1 MGKGCAVAGCSNSIK
16 TGHSVHLF
24 PKDEQQRLLW
34 IRFVKL
40 TSVDF
45 SEPNPNS
52 AICSAH
58 FSDDCYEVDRI
69 KFKELFGMS
78 TNKRLLPNSVPS
90 IYPKRPPEV
99 INMINEAKNMRK
111 KLKTSVTPQKREK
124 VKEMPKKKMKALST
138 IVKENKERIR
148 RMRPKKIREKG
159 EQEALKLQIT
169 NSSTRPESGAPMKRR
184 KETEKYNMTTSEV
197 PPVKKMKLEQIL
209 KCGNKQEKLVNKK
222 LESADEISKQSV
234 VNVTVTRRVLRSD
247 IGTDVS
253 VDKGN
258 SLLATSTNLTD
269 KTQNMRSLLPMN
281 MMNIS
286 TDKKTQNA
294 RSLLPFNIT
303 DEKTQIARNSQPLN
317 ITMDK
322 KTQNLRSLLTFQI
335 STDKSTQNS
344 RSLLP
349 FKITDKKSQNERS
362 LFPPNASTGNK
373 KEDLNSLSPL
383 NADHSNMKQNPKSLS
398 PLKAGLET
406 ENQGTRSLLSLNAGQ
421 VTESQNA
428 RSLLS
433 FNSGPVTEGQSSTSL
448 LSLDA
453 GQVILTESQS
463 AGQVI
468 LTENQSAGQVAKSQS
483 SRSLLSLNAGQ
494 VTKSRNARS
503 LLSLDASPVTKGE
516 NAGSL
521 LSLETSP
528 VTKDQNARS
537 LLSLETIPVTK
548 SQNARSLLSLD
559 ASQVSNSQNPKSLL
573 SLNAGAVTESQNARS
588 LLLSLKTSPVSKS
601 QNARSLLPLNI
612 GTACDIKNARSLL
625 PLNIGTA
632 CDIKNARSL
641 LPLNIGTVCDTKNA
655 RSLLPLNIGTAC
667 DTKNARSL
675 LHNVKLPLKS
685 GTVIKTQ
692 NQEIFQSSLLENKS
706 QREHSKN
713 SVSSIKDC
721 QQKGSEEEP
730 SQTVQSVL
738 DTENVQENIFSVCIN
753 RTKGS
758 PDVKIIQPGI
768 GKEVIK
774 KNRLENLL
782 KQSKLCTHGL
792 QTESKKENLQDLCTT
807 QTSVT
812 IPSKERKENL
822 QSTTPTSVT
831 KPSKERKSQSNLR
844 RGRRLK
850 EKYKYKSLSEESE
863 TETDKPASL
872 LRSRGITDL
881 QVQDLSWLL
890 SIFTHGING
899 ILAEEMGLSK
909 TVQAIALLGYM
920 KDYQHISGPHLF
932 IVPLTD
938 IDHWVEEF
946 KRWSPESRLVVIK
959 GTVEQRRPAF
969 KDILKEDGW
978 DVCITSCET
987 CLQEPNV
994 FKEINWRYLAVD
1006 EDQTIIKEKTQISE
1020 IIQSMKTSNKLLL
1033 TGTQT
1038 QNDLQELLALQ
1049 NFLLHDSTYNTICRS
1064 ANQLCD
1070 KELVSCL
1077 HNILHPFLLKRIKAD
1092 LEKGLLPSKEI
1103 YIYIGLYTLQRDWQT
1118 IQAQDLKE
1126 QLNDNMNREVSEKK
1140 MEILKHV
1147 SLPNQSKLEIIQPCK
1162 VINPSVGLKSLL
1174 KDNTSIGN
1182 RTQSRKTL
1190 QSILPANKSTQGSF
1204 QKNFTKSYS
1213 LNGLLTKGSGEGSS
1227 QNVQIT
1233 SDCRNSPERIFSV
1246 CVESLKGSPN
1256 IKIIQQA
1263 GVEKKVEQNKVNF
1276 DLQSCPNELS
1286 IRHKLQRNKK
1296 YTTELN
1302 AKVEGKDNYSNEE
1315 ESNESED
1322 EKKNKSSDD
1331 EIFLKDKLSGS
1342 EIQEKY
1348 LSFVKH
1354 YINGEFEY
1362 KGTRKLNCI
1371 PAVSDHQSVCP
1382 CIVCGDQSVGMYFG
1396 IMVCYSCRTFIVATV
1411 QYRSILKCEEQSNC
1425 TIYFRKEI
1433 CPHCRFK
1440 KCLWAGAVVAEVPLR
1455 LQKLSKFK
1463 QSLTVKKKKQP
1474 KRNTKRIKMKTCV
1487 KPATATRQTPTMYL
1501 TSGTDCDNKDDCD
1514 KLVGNSYPIKSSVE
1528 MKDNPYPIK
1537 SSGGQKDN
1545 SYPIKLSGGQIHHSC
1560 PIKSSGGQKD
1570 NSYPIKSSG
1579 GQKDNYYAIKLS
1591 GGQKANSYP
1600 IKLSGGQK
1608 GNSHPIK
1615 SSGGQKNHI
1624 NEKLTSISSI
1634 KSESSQVTLCSVIK
1648 ETISTEI
1655 QLKPLSENHN
1665 MEDNFHYFKQNSR
1678 PISTSDILTD
1688 WQRLH
1693 KSVQEQFQKLKN

>member
-1 MGKGCAVAGCSNSIK
+1 M
-16 TGHSVHLF
+16 
-24 PKDEQQRLLW
+24 E
-34 IRFVKL
+34 
-40 TSVDF
+40 
-45 SEPNPNS
+45 
-52 AICSAH
+52 
-58 FSDDCYEVDRI
+58 
-69 KFKELFGMS
+69 S
-78 TNKRLLPNSVPS
+78 T
-90 IYPKRPPEV
+90 
-99 INMINEAKNMRK
+99 
-111 KLKTSVTPQKREK
+111 
-124 VKEMPKKKMKALST
+124 
-138 IVKENKERIR
+138 
-148 RMRPKKIREKG
+148 
-159 EQEALKLQIT
+159 
-169 NSSTRPESGAPMKRR
+169 
-184 KETEKYNMTTSEV
+184 
-197 PPVKKMKLEQIL
+197 
-209 KCGNKQEKLVNKK
+209 
-222 LESADEISKQSV
+222 DEISTQSA
-234 VNVTVTRRVLRSD
+234 VNITVTRRILRSD
-247 IGTDVS
+247 IGTDVG
-253 VDKGN
+253 VEKGN

-269 KTQNMRSLLPMN
+269 KTQNMRSLLPLN
-281 MMNIS
+281 IIS

-294 RSLLPFNIT
+294 RSILPFNIT
-303 DEKTQIARNSQPLN
+303 DEKTQNARNSQPLN
-317 ITMDK
+317 IPMDK

-463 AGQVI
+463 AGQVA
-468 LTENQSAGQVAKSQS
+468 SSQS

-528 VTKDQNARS
+528 VTKGQNARS

-588 LLLSLKTSPVSKS
+588 LLSLKTSPVSKS

-612 GTACDIKNARSLL
+612 GTACD
-625 PLNIGTA
+625 
-632 CDIKNARSL
+632 
-641 LPLNIGTVCDTKNA
+641 
-655 RSLLPLNIGTAC
+655 
-667 DTKNARSL
+667 TKNARSL
-675 LHNVKLPLKS
+675 LHNVQLPLKS
-685 GTVIKTQ
+685 GTIIKTQ
-692 NQEIFQSSLLENKS
+692 NQEIFQSTFSENKS

-721 QQKGSEEEP
+721 QQKGSQKG
-730 SQTVQSVL
+730 SFQTVQSVL
-738 DTENVQENIFSVCIN
+738 DTENVQKNIFSVCIN

-782 KQSKLCTHGL
+782 KQSKLCTHHL
-792 QTESKKENLQDLCTT
+792 QTESK
-807 QTSVT
+807 
-812 IPSKERKENL
+812 KENL

-831 KPSKERKSQSNLR
+831 KPSKERKENLQSTCTTETSVTKPSKERKENLQSTCTTETSVTKPSKERKSQRYLR

-850 EKYKYKSLSEESE
+850 EKYKYKSLSEESK

-872 LRSRGITDL
+872 SRSREITDY

-890 SIFTHGING
+890 SLFTHGING
-899 ILAEEMGLSK
+899 VLAEEMGLSK
-909 TVQAIALLGYM
+909 TVQAIASLRYM
-920 KDYQHISGPHLF
+920 KDYQQISGPHLF
-932 IVPLTD
+932 IVPLTA
-938 IDHWVEEF
+938 IDHWLAEF
-946 KRWSPESRLVVIK
+946 KSWSPESRLVVLK
-959 GTVEQRRPAF
+959 GTVDQRGPV
-969 KDILKEDGW
+969 KDILKDDGW
-978 DVCITSCET
+978 DVCITSYEQCI
-987 CLQEPNV
+987 QEPNS
-994 FKEINWRYLAVD
+994 FKEVNWRYLVVD
-1006 EDQTIIKEKTQISE
+1006 EVQTIIKEKTQISE
-1020 IIQSMKTSNKLLL
+1020 IIQSIRTSNKLLL
-1033 TGTQT
+1033 TVAQT

-1049 NFLLHDSTYNTICRS
+1049 NFLWPGTTNNTIFRS

-1070 KELVSCL
+1070 KELVNCL
-1077 HNILHPFLLKRIKAD
+1077 HNILQPFLLKRIKGE
-1092 LEKGLLPSKEI
+1092 LEKGLLPTKEI
-1103 YIYIGLYTLQRDWQT
+1103 YIYVGIYTLQRDWQT
-1118 IQAQDLKE
+1118 RREEDSKE
-1126 QLNDNMNREVSEKK
+1126 KLNDNMNSEKK
-1140 MEILKHV
+1140 VDISKLV
-1147 SLPNQSKLEIIQPCK
+1147 SSPHQSKLEIIQPCK
-1162 VINPSVGLKSLL
+1162 APHSSVGLKSLL
-1174 KDNTSIGN
+1174 KVNTSIGN

-1190 QSILPANKSTQGSF
+1190 QSILQANKSIQGSS
-1204 QKNFTKSYS
+1204 QNNFNKSYP
-1213 LNGLLTKGSGEGSS
+1213 LNGLQKKESGEGSS
-1227 QNVQIT
+1227 QNAQIPLE
-1233 SDCRNSPERIFSV
+1233 SRNIQGGIFSV
-1246 CVESLKGSPN
+1246 CVESSKGSPN
-1256 IKIIQQA
+1256 IKITQS
-1263 GVEKKVEQNKVNF
+1263 GVQEKLEQNKVNF
-1276 DLQSCPNELS
+1276 DVQSSPDELS
-1286 IRHKLQRNKK
+1286 IRQKLRRNKK
-1296 YTTELN
+1296 HITELN
-1302 AKVEGKDNYSNEE
+1302 AKLEGKDDYSNEE
-1315 ESNESED
+1315 EPNDSE
-1322 EKKNKSSDD
+1322 EGKKDKSSDD
-1331 EIFLKDKLSGS
+1331 EIFLKDKLSGN

-1362 KGTRKLNCI
+1362 KGTRKLDCI
-1371 PAVSDHQSVCP
+1371 PAKPDHQSVCP

-1411 QYRSILKCEEQSNC
+1411 QYRSILKCEAQSNC
-1425 TIYFRKEI
+1425 TIYYCKEF

-1463 QSLTVKKKKQP
+1463 QSLTVKRKKQP
-1474 KRNTKRIKMKTCV
+1474 KRISKRFKEKTSV
-1487 KPATATRQTPTMYL
+1487 KPATAGRCGPTMYL
-1501 TSGTDCDNKDDCD
+1501 TSDTDCNNTDDCD
-1514 KLVGNSYPIKSSVE
+1514 KLVDNSYPIKWSGGQKGNSYPIKSGGQ
-1528 MKDNPYPIK
+1528 KDNSYPIKSGGQKDNSYPFK

-1545 SYPIKLSGGQIHHSC
+1545 SYPIKLSGGQ
-1560 PIKSSGGQKD
+1560 
-1570 NSYPIKSSG
+1570 
-1579 GQKDNYYAIKLS
+1579 
-1591 GGQKANSYP
+1591 
-1600 IKLSGGQK
+1600 
-1608 GNSHPIK
+1608 
-1615 SSGGQKNHI
+1615 KNHI
-1624 NEKLTSISSI
+1624 LYEKLTSISSI
-1634 KSESSQVTLCSVIK
+1634 KSESSQVTKCSVIK
-1648 ETISTEI
+1648 ETSNTEV
-1655 QLKPLSENHN
+1655 QLKPLSEKNN
-1665 MEDNFHYFKQNSR
+1665 MEDNFHYFKQSSG

>member
-45 SEPNPNS
+45 SQPNPNS

-124 VKEMPKKKMKALST
+124 VKEMPKKRMKAHST
-138 IVKENKERIR
+138 VVKKNKER
-148 RMRPKKIREKG
+148 MRKMSQKKRREKE
-159 EQEALKLQIT
+159 EQETLKIT

-184 KETEKYNMTTSEV
+184 KETEKYSMTTSEV
-197 PPVKKMKLEQIL
+197 PPEKKMKLEQKL
-209 KCGNKQEKLVNKK
+209 DSGNKQYKVVNVIKN
-222 LESADEISKQSV
+222 LESADGISKQSV
-234 VNVTVTRRVLRSD
+234 VNVTVNRRILRSD
-247 IGTDVS
+247 IGTDVR
-253 VDKGN
+253 VEKGN

-269 KTQNMRSLLPMN
+269 KTQNMRSLLPL
-281 MMNIS
+281 NIS

-294 RSLLPFNIT
+294 RSLLPLNIT
-303 DEKTQIARNSQPLN
+303 DEKTQNARNSQPLN

-349 FKITDKKSQNERS
+349 FKITDKKSQNDRS

-373 KEDLNSLSPL
+373 KEDLNCLSPL

-406 ENQGTRSLLSLNAGQ
+406 ENQGSRSLLSLNVGQ
-421 VTESQNA
+421 VMESQNA

-463 AGQVI
+463 AGQVA
-468 LTENQSAGQVAKSQS
+468 SSQS

-528 VTKDQNARS
+528 VTKGQNARS

-588 LLLSLKTSPVSKS
+588 LLSLKTSPVSKS

-612 GTACDIKNARSLL
+612 GTACD
-625 PLNIGTA
+625 
-632 CDIKNARSL
+632 
-641 LPLNIGTVCDTKNA
+641 
-655 RSLLPLNIGTAC
+655 
-667 DTKNARSL
+667 TKNARSL
-675 LHNVKLPLKS
+675 LHNVQLPLKS
-685 GTVIKTQ
+685 GTIIKTQ
-692 NQEIFQSSLLENKS
+692 NQEIFQSTLLEDKS
-706 QREHSKN
+706 QKEHSQN
-713 SVSSIKDC
+713 NISSIKDC
-721 QQKGSEEEP
+721 QQKGFQKGSF
-730 SQTVQSVL
+730 QTVQNVL

-792 QTESKKENLQDLCTT
+792 QTESKKENLQSTT
-807 QTSVT
+807 PTSVT
-812 IPSKERKENL
+812 KPSKERKENL

-831 KPSKERKSQSNLR
+831 KPSKERKSQRYLR
-844 RGRRLK
+844 RGRRFK
-850 EKYKYKSLSEESE
+850 EKYKYKSLSEESK

-872 LRSRGITDL
+872 SRSGEITDYM
-881 QVQDLSWLL
+881 VQDLGWLL
-890 SIFTHGING
+890 SLFTHGING

-909 TVQAIALLGYM
+909 TVQAIALLRYM

-932 IVPLTD
+932 IVPLTA
-938 IDHWVEEF
+938 IDHWLAEF
-946 KRWSPESRLVVIK
+946 KRWSPESRLVVLK
-959 GTVEQRRPAF
+959 GTVDQRGPV
-969 KDILKEDGW
+969 KDILKDDGW
-978 DVCITSCET
+978 DVCITSYEQCI
-987 CLQEPNV
+987 QEPNS
-994 FKEINWRYLAVD
+994 FKEVNWRYLVVD
-1006 EDQTIIKEKTQISE
+1006 EVQTIIKEKTQISE
-1020 IIQSMKTSNKLLL
+1020 IIQSIRTSNKLYL
-1033 TGTQT
+1033 TVAQT

-1049 NFLLHDSTYNTICRS
+1049 NFLLPGTTNNTIFRS

-1070 KELVSCL
+1070 IELVNCL
-1077 HNILHPFLLKRIKAD
+1077 HNILQPFLLKRIKGE
-1092 LEKGLLPSKEI
+1092 LKKGLLPTKEI
-1103 YIYIGLYTLQRDWQT
+1103 YIYVGIYTLQRDWQMRR
-1118 IQAQDLKE
+1118 AEDSKE
-1126 QLNDNMNREVSEKK
+1126 KLDDNMNSENKP
-1140 MEILKHV
+1140 V
-1147 SLPNQSKLEIIQPCK
+1147 FSPYQSKLEIIQPCK
-1162 VINPSVGLKSLL
+1162 VLTPSLRLKSLL
-1174 KDNTSIGN
+1174 KDNTSMSN
-1182 RTQSRKTL
+1182 RSRKTL
-1190 QSILPANKSTQGSF
+1190 QSVLQANKSTQGPSPNNSNKTYPINGS
-1204 QKNFTKSYS
+1204 QK
-1213 LNGLLTKGSGEGSS
+1213 KGSSEGSS
-1227 QNVQIT
+1227 QNVKIT
-1233 SDCRNSPERIFSV
+1233 SDSRNIQDGIFSV
-1246 CVESLKGSPN
+1246 CVESSKGNPN
-1256 IKIIQQA
+1256 IKIIQT
-1263 GVEKKVEQNKVNF
+1263 GVKEKLGQNQVNI
-1276 DLQSCPNELS
+1276 DLQLHPDELS
-1286 IRHKLQRNKK
+1286 IRQKLRRNNKHI
-1296 YTTELN
+1296 TELN
-1302 AKVEGKDNYSNEE
+1302 AKNEGNDNYSNEE

-1487 KPATATRQTPTMYL
+1487 KPATATRHAPTMYL
-1501 TSGTDCDNKDDCD
+1501 TSDTECDIIDDCD
-1514 KLVGNSYPIKSSVE
+1514 TLVDNSYPIKLSV
-1528 MKDNPYPIK
+1528 
-1537 SSGGQKDN
+1537 GQQKDN
-1545 SYPIKLSGGQIHHSC
+1545 SYPIKLSV
-1560 PIKSSGGQKD
+1560 GQKD
-1570 NSYPIKSSG
+1570 NSYPIKSFNIQSIRKTI
-1579 GQKDNYYAIKLS
+1579 QLNYQEDRKAVLINKLS
-1591 GGQKANSYP
+1591 GDRRQF
-1600 IKLSGGQK
+1600 LSNQIIRRTDK
-1608 GNSHPIK
+1608 IQSNRQEDRKITYM
-1615 SSGGQKNHI
+1615 KN
-1624 NEKLTSISSI
+1624 
-1634 KSESSQVTLCSVIK
+1634 
-1648 ETISTEI
+1648 
-1655 QLKPLSENHN
+1655 
-1665 MEDNFHYFKQNSR
+1665 
-1678 PISTSDILTD
+1678 
-1688 WQRLH
+1688 
-1693 KSVQEQFQKLKN
+1693 

>member
-1 MGKGCAVAGCSNSIK
+1 MSCRSIGLSEYWAVGIMGCRNNGLSEYWAVGP
-16 TGHSVHLF
+16 T
-24 PKDEQQRLLW
+24 
-34 IRFVKL
+34 
-40 TSVDF
+40 
-45 SEPNPNS
+45 PNS

-58 FSDDCYEVDRI
+58 FTEDCYEVDRI

-99 INMINEAKNMRK
+99 INMINEAKNMKK

-124 VKEMPKKKMKALST
+124 VKEMPKKKMKAHST

-148 RMRPKKIREKG
+148 KMRPKKIGEKG
-159 EQEALKLQIT
+159 EQEALKLQII

-222 LESADEISKQSV
+222 LESADGISTPSV
-234 VNVTVTRRVLRSD
+234 VNVTVTRRILRSD
-247 IGTDVS
+247 ISTDIS
-253 VDKGN
+253 IEKGN

-294 RSLLPFNIT
+294 TNLLPLNIT
-303 DEKTQIARNSQPLN
+303 DEKTQNARNSQPLN
-317 ITMDK
+317 VTTDK

-362 LFPPNASTGNK
+362 LLTPNTSTGYK
-373 KEDLNSLSPL
+373 KEDVSCLSHL
-383 NADHSNMKQNPKSLS
+383 NAECDNEKQNSKSLS
-398 PLKAGLET
+398 PLKAGPET
-406 ENQGTRSLLSLNAGQ
+406 ENQGARSLLSLNASPETENQGARSLLSLNAGQ
-421 VTESQNA
+421 VMESQNA

-433 FNSGPVTEGQSSTSL
+433 LNAGLVTEGQSSTSL

-463 AGQVI
+463 AGQVA
-468 LTENQSAGQVAKSQS
+468 NSQS

-528 VTKDQNARS
+528 VTKGQNARS

-559 ASQVSNSQNPKSLL
+559 ASQVSNSQNPKSLS

-588 LLLSLKTSPVSKS
+588 LLSLNVGPITKS
-601 QNARSLLPLNI
+601 QNARSLLSLDTSPV
-612 GTACDIKNARSLL
+612 TKSQNARSLL
-625 PLNIGTA
+625 SLNSGLV
-632 CDIKNARSL
+632 NESQ
-641 LPLNIGTVCDTKNA
+641 NV

-667 DTKNARSL
+667 DTKNSRSL
-675 LHNVKLPLKS
+675 LHNLKLKS

-706 QREHSKN
+706 QTGNSKN
-713 SVSSIKDC
+713 SISSIKDC

-768 GKEVIK
+768 GKEVNK

-782 KQSKLCTHGL
+782 KQSKLCTHHL
-792 QTESKKENLQDLCTT
+792 QTESK
-807 QTSVT
+807 
-812 IPSKERKENL
+812 KENL

-831 KPSKERKSQSNLR
+831 KPSKERKENLQSMCTTETSVTKPSKERKSQRYLR

-872 LRSRGITDL
+872 LRSQEITDY
-881 QVQDLSWLL
+881 QVQDLNWLL
-890 SIFTHGING
+890 SLFTYGING
-899 ILAEEMGLSK
+899 VLAEEMGLSK
-909 TVQAIALLGYM
+909 TVQAIALLRYM

-938 IDHWVEEF
+938 IDHWVEEL
-946 KRWSPESRLVVIK
+946 KRWSPDSRLVVIK
-959 GTVEQRRPAF
+959 DTNEQQGPV
-969 KDILKEDGW
+969 KYILKGDGW
-978 DVCITSCET
+978 DVCITSYEQCT
-987 CLQEPNV
+987 QEPNS
-994 FKEINWRYLAVD
+994 FKEVNWRYLVVD
-1006 EDQTIIKEKTQISE
+1006 EVQTIIKEKTQISE
-1020 IIQSMKTSNKLLL
+1020 IIQSIRTSNKLLL
-1033 TGTQT
+1033 TGAQT

-1049 NFLLHDSTYNTICRS
+1049 NFLLPGTTNNTIFRS

-1070 KELVSCL
+1070 KELVNCL
-1077 HNILHPFLLKRIKAD
+1077 HNILQPFLLKRIKGE
-1092 LEKGLLPSKEI
+1092 LEKGLLPTKEI
-1103 YIYIGLYTLQRDWQT
+1103 YIYVGIYTLQRDWPT
-1118 IQAQDLKE
+1118 RRAEDSKE
-1126 QLNDNMNREVSEKK
+1126 KLDNNMNNDKK
-1140 MEILKHV
+1140 MEINNPV
-1147 SLPNQSKLEIIQPCK
+1147 SSPFQSKLEFIQPCK
-1162 VINPSVGLKSLL
+1162 AVNSSVGLKSLL
-1174 KDNTSIGN
+1174 KVNTSIGN
-1182 RTQSRKTL
+1182 RIQSRKTL
-1190 QSILPANKSTQGSF
+1190 QSILSPNKSTQGSSQNNL
-1204 QKNFTKSYS
+1204 QK
-1213 LNGLLTKGSGEGSS
+1213 KGSEERSS
-1227 QNVQIT
+1227 QNVHIT
-1233 SDCRNSPERIFSV
+1233 SDSRNIQGEIFSV
-1246 CVESLKGSPN
+1246 CVESLKDSPN
-1256 IKIIQQA
+1256 IKIIQS
-1263 GVEKKVEQNKVNF
+1263 G
-1276 DLQSCPNELS
+1276 
-1286 IRHKLQRNKK
+1286 
-1296 YTTELN
+1296 
-1302 AKVEGKDNYSNEE
+1302 GEE
-1315 ESNESED
+1315 
-1322 EKKNKSSDD
+1322 
-1331 EIFLKDKLSGS
+1331 
-1342 EIQEKY
+1342 EKY
-1348 LSFVKH
+1348 LSFVKY

-1382 CIVCGDQSVGMYFG
+1382 CIVCGDQAVGMYFG
-1396 IMVCYSCRTFIVATV
+1396 IMVCYRGSTQT
-1411 QYRSILKCEEQSNC
+1411 S
-1425 TIYFRKEI
+1425 
-1433 CPHCRFK
+1433 
-1440 KCLWAGAVVAEVPLR
+1440 
-1455 LQKLSKFK
+1455 KLSKFK
-1463 QSLTVKKKKQP
+1463 QSLTVKKKKEP
-1474 KRNTKRIKMKTCV
+1474 
-1487 KPATATRQTPTMYL
+1487 
-1501 TSGTDCDNKDDCD
+1501 SD
-1514 KLVGNSYPIKSSVE
+1514 
-1528 MKDNPYPIK
+1528 
-1537 SSGGQKDN
+1537 
-1545 SYPIKLSGGQIHHSC
+1545 
-1560 PIKSSGGQKD
+1560 
-1570 NSYPIKSSG
+1570 
-1579 GQKDNYYAIKLS
+1579 
-1591 GGQKANSYP
+1591 
-1600 IKLSGGQK
+1600 
-1608 GNSHPIK
+1608 
-1615 SSGGQKNHI
+1615 
-1624 NEKLTSISSI
+1624 
-1634 KSESSQVTLCSVIK
+1634 
-1648 ETISTEI
+1648 TEI
-1655 QLKPLSENHN
+1655 PLKPLSEIYN
-1665 MEDNFHYFKQNSR
+1665 MEDNFHYLKKQNSG

-1693 KSVQEQFQKLKN
+1693 KSVQEQFQKLKKE